1 MTRALRFSRSELA
14 NAALIAR
21 EHGVSVKLDRDGS
34 ILVFPGTHRPDV
46 VDAGNNDDL
55 DAELAAFEARHGGR

>member
-1 MTRALRFSRSELA
+1 MSRALRFTRSELA

-34 ILVFPGTHRPDV
+34 ILVFPGAGKVET
-46 VDAGNNDDL
+46 VDSGDNDDL